1 MATPFNPST
10 TPVNPSTTPL
20 TDDERKELETLRSE
34 HEEVAARDRESFN
47 RGDIR
52 YTKDGDYTKDGA
64 YEGDMSAETVNQ
76 PTPVKEDE
84 PLPDTHWL
92 ILADGRSIK
101 SKGVMS
107 VYDGV
112 PVVSTHAIPE
122 ELYKDATP
130 AHRF

>member
-1 MATPFNPST
+1 M
-10 TPVNPSTTPL
+10 TTPL
-20 TDDERKELETLRSE
+20 TDDERVELETLRSE
-34 HEEVAARDRESFN
+34 HAEVAKRDLESFN
-47 RGDIR
+47 RGDTR
-52 YTKDGDYTKDGA
+52 YLDN
-64 YEGDMSAETVNQ
+64 GDMSAETVNQ